1 MISRQD
7 FSKKQ
12 ILVYYPARG
21 DKLACQNDNIV
32 IRDRDNK
39 IKHQSTCYRLFALF
53 VVGNTTITTGLIQR
67 SKKFGFSI
75 CFFSMGMKLYEVIGS
90 RMEGNTLLRQR
101 QYEYK
106 GMELGQRI
114 IENKIYNQRQAINSI
129 RRKTLENKQAI
140 RYLDRQIENLR
151 QETMPLLS
159 ILGVEES
166 AAKTYFAEIFDN
178 TSWQGRKPRIKCD
191 YVNTALDIGYTVLF
205 YVIDAILNIY
215 GFDTYYGVLHRCFY
229 MRKSL
234 VCDIMEPF
242 RPVIDLE
249 VRKAINLRQIK
260 EEDFDVYDHRVV
272 LKWKK
277 SSEYTGLFME
287 AVLEHKEEIFE
298 YYELLQEVYE
308 RSKGRRI
315 SVFLL
320 DGRMIIVSYDIA
332 DDKLRRHFSKY
343 LSRFGR
349 RLQYSV
355 FEIENSEH
363 ILSNISADI
372 ENRFKK
378 KFSQAD
384 SVYVFQLSKTCKI
397 QKYGYAVNDD
407 ADFILIK

>member
-90 RMEGNTLLRQR
+90 RMEGNTLLRQH

-159 ILGVEES
+159 ILGVEGS

-205 YVIDAILNIY
+205 HVIDAILNIY

-298 YYELLQEVYE
+298 YIQSYY
-308 RSKGRRI
+308 RKFMKGAKAEE
-315 SVFLL
+315 FP
-320 DGRMIIVSYDIA
+320 
-332 DDKLRRHFSKY
+332 F
-343 LSRFGR
+343 F
-349 RLQYSV
+349 
-355 FEIENSEH
+355 
-363 ILSNISADI
+363 
-372 ENRFKK
+372 
-378 KFSQAD
+378 
-384 SVYVFQLSKTCKI
+384 C
-397 QKYGYAVNDD
+397 
-407 ADFILIK
+407 LIGE